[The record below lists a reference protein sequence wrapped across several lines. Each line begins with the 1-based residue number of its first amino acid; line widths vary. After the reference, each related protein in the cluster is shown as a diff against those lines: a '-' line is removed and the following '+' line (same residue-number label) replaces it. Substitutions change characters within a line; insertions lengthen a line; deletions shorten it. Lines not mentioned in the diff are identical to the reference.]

1 MFNCIDCQSDNV
13 EMLYPVLETRTLS
26 QRCQCLECQQVF
38 DYFVREYED
47 CEDMWLPSNVRI
59 LNC

>member
-1 MFNCIDCQSDNV
+1 MCKCMECQSDNV

-26 QRCQCLECQQVF
+26 QRFRCLECQQVF

-47 CEDMWLPSNVRI
+47 GEDMQLPSGVI
-59 LNC
+59 IK